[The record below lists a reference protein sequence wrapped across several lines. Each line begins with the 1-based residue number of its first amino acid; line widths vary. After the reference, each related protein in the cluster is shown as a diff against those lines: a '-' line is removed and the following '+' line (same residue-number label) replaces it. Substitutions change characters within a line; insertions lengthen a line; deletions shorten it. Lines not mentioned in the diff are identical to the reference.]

1 MDTEKHG
8 HRIWYCGSLVI
19 VSATS
24 VGMGRTHASMPDK
37 QADNRHTAPIVNGG
51 RCLIKQT

>member
-24 VGMGRTHASMPDK
+24 VGMGRTHASMPDITGV
-37 QADNRHTAPIVNGG
+37 NRHRLVVIGVFQAI
-51 RCLIKQT
+51 IY

>member
-19 VSATS
+19 VLGVLYIDST
-24 VGMGRTHASMPDK
+24 RTR
-37 QADNRHTAPIVNGG
+37 QPIENGESG
-51 RCLIKQT
+51 A